1 MKSPQSNWQTQRAE
15 ILQQACQHVANAL
28 QKGETLLRAIGKA
41 KRKFKSRSLGKG
53 RKICLSRSTMLRAWY
68 SWKYRPTLS
77 AFKLHYKPG
86 RKVSI
91 DANLLQTMFKVAL
104 DSGLNITEIY
114 GRFGGS
120 KTLPCSL
127 NTLRR
132 VLPRRLAE
140 LARQKKRVDQIKI
153 LVAQEGETITNKK
166 EAAHAERKHAG
177 ISEKRRMRIMVS
189 KRKNRGNNPVYPV
202 ADRNRQEGS
211 CHDIGKK
218 DAGNNVLKLKLKQ
231 IKEKPSSG
239 QVSGE

>member
-1 MKSPQSNWQTQRAE
+1 MKAPLPNWQTRRAE
-15 ILQQACQHVANAL
+15 ILQQACQHIANTL

-53 RKICLSRSTMLRAWY
+53 RKICLSRSTMLRSWY
-68 SWKYRPTLS
+68 SWKHRPTLS

-104 DSGLNITEIY
+104 DSGLNITEVY
-114 GRFGGS
+114 GRFGGF
-120 KTLPCSL
+120 KTLPFSL

-166 EAAHAERKHAG
+166 EAAHAERKHIG
-177 ISEKRRMRIMVS
+177 ISEKRRMRILVS
-189 KRKNRGNNPVYPV
+189 KRKNRRNNPVYPA
-202 ADRNRQEGS
+202 ADRTRQKES
-211 CHDIGKK
+211 CYAIGKK
-218 DAGNNVLKLKLKQ
+218 NAECNVLKLNLKQ
-231 IKEKPSSG
+231 TKEKPSSG